1 MASKWSEQFARNKL
15 RIAKIWLLKAEH
27 IFWGEAEALRAKGRI
42 WPSDQAE
49 LDQIDDDLNVLE
61 GDLGNAADG
70 PGTLAPGE
78 YEQLMARLD
87 DLNNRMS
94 GFLKRTRGR
103 PFSRPSGGGGILLP
117 NGTLLGGG
125 GSLGGRGHGF
135 GGGGGD
141 VRIPGMGD
149 FDDLNDLVG
158 GLPGGA
164 GVGGLAGMLASRGSL
179 GGRAVGSLAGAA
191 LGGVAGFAAAQREH
205 TEDRGYKPSALCSAS
220 STCASYRPPTS
231 RSRWASRSACLQF
244 GQQGKGQ
251 ITNQNR

>member
-125 GSLGGRGHGF
+125 GGSIGGTGHLRDPLGLF
-135 GGGGGD
+135 
-141 VRIPGMGD
+141 
-149 FDDLNDLVG
+149 
-158 GLPGGA
+158 
-164 GVGGLAGMLASRGSL
+164 LA
-179 GGRAVGSLAGAA
+179 
-191 LGGVAGFAAAQREH
+191 
-205 TEDRGYKPSALCSAS
+205 
-220 STCASYRPPTS
+220 
-231 RSRWASRSACLQF
+231 
-244 GQQGKGQ
+244 
-251 ITNQNR
+251 